1 VASDVLHGVLERFPA
16 GSRSPLKYD
25 EDRDAHIMPQ
35 KTTKPK
41 KVVSKRENPKKNKGN
56 KK

>member
-1 VASDVLHGVLERFPA
+1 VASDILPGGLERFPA